1 MPVPSGR
8 YSAVNRQAVGE
19 QLVRAGELG
28 AFSAASTESRW
39 FGARVRNVQETEAA
53 SELADEL
60 AAALHSTRRAVD
72 TAAAQAGLRPGR
84 TVTAPLER
92 AMDRGS
98 LTARG
103 HQRVLR
109 VAWTL
114 ADLEGRGAPVAD
126 DVDTALYFRSLV
138 PA

>member
-1 MPVPSGR
+1 MPAGAGQGEPTADV
-8 YSAVNRQAVGE
+8 AV
-19 QLVRAGELG
+19 
-28 AFSAASTESRW
+28 
-39 FGARVRNVQETEAA
+39 RVR
-53 SELADEL
+53 
-60 AAALHSTRRAVD
+60 RAR
-72 TAAAQAGLRPGR
+72 AAQAERLRGLGLRSNAELGGSLLRGALRPPR
-84 TVTAPLER
+84 PVTAPLER

-114 ADLEGRGAPVAD
+114 ADLDGRAVPAAD